1 MRRARKKYIADE
13 IAKQFDIEIV
23 RLPVRHCILSK

>member
-1 MRRARKKYIADE
+1 MRMRQKKYIVDE

-23 RLPVRHCILSK
+23 GLPVRHCILSK